1 VDQNKVIL
9 RELAAGRPVQ
19 IKGRG
24 ASMVPRIPEGD
35 HVTVAPI
42 HVSEVRVDD
51 IVFVRIR
58 RDRYL
63 THLVKDISEGR
74 YLIGNNLGKIDG
86 WVEGSAILGKVVRVG
101 EDPDF
106 RGVTI
111 EELADQTED

>member
-1 VDQNKVIL
+1 
-9 RELAAGRPVQ
+9 
-19 IKGRG
+19 
-24 ASMVPRIPEGD
+24 
-35 HVTVAPI
+35 
-42 HVSEVRVDD
+42 VDD
-51 IVFVRIR
+51 VVFVRIR

-86 WVEGSAILGKVVRVG
+86 WVDGSAILGKVVRVG

-111 EELADQTED
+111 EEPGDDSQE